1 MSLQQFYFSPS
12 NSPNKN
18 SVILNDIKSDRE
30 GEIMYDIPYMWN
42 LKSDTNE
49 LTKQKETHK
58 LGEQAYDCQ

>member
-1 MSLQQFYFSPS
+1 MSLQQFYFPPS

-18 SVILNDIKSDRE
+18 SVILNDIKSDR
-30 GEIMYDIPYMWN
+30 GETMYDIPYMWN

>member
-1 MSLQQFYFSPS
+1 MSSQQFFSPS
-12 NSPNKN
+12 DPPNKN

-30 GEIMYDIPYMWN
+30 GEMLYDIPYMWN

-58 LGEQAYDCQ
+58 LR